1 MLKLGVTDHLLQAGS
16 FRAAHA
22 EGSEPAQTLSVGS
35 VRAGRPLQLLI
46 QLDSQILTGCDISA
60 TKADRRGSGSVVVVS
75 VKGKRI
81 RLGTQVEVIIH
92 GARHNTP
99 RCVIIVSVSDVTC
112 FVGTCFHV
120 SCIYGR
126 FIVHVVLQC
135 SKVPHGQAH

>member
-1 MLKLGVTDHLLQAGS
+1 MNDSSRRNLLLELGWESLITSSRVGASEQP
-16 FRAAHA
+16 AAHT

-46 QLDSQILTGCDISA
+46 QLDSHILTGCDISP
-60 TKADRRGSGSVVVVS
+60 TKADRRGSGSVVVS

-99 RCVIIVSVSDVTC
+99 RCVIIVSV
-112 FVGTCFHV
+112 
-120 SCIYGR
+120 
-126 FIVHVVLQC
+126 L
-135 SKVPHGQAH
+135 